1 MDIKEKPNHRIYVQI
16 LRKLTPEQRLLKAIE
31 LSELTKELFK
41 IGLRKRFPNLSEQ
54 EFHQLYIKRLSK
66 CHNKNY

>member
-16 LRKLTPEQRLLKAIE
+16 LRKLTPEQRLLKAME

-41 IGLRKRFPNLSEQ
+41 IGLHKRFPNLSEQ